1 MLLNE
6 NVSLLPESG
15 VSVKKRLESYRTEHP
30 SVALLRLDQSLMNM
44 PLPERVIEGM
54 QQAVK
59 DTAEPLGARLSSP
72 WSGYESLKKAI
83 AADLDTRGVKVSE
96 SEIFITGGLES
107 AYSSLSQ
114 LFAEE
119 NTVVL
124 PSPCESRLLQL
135 QQRAGRNV
143 TFARATPENNFSPE
157 PDSTPGDLIYLTS
170 PSPVTGVPMTREN
183 LQKWVDYANENGA
196 ILFYDAS
203 LSPYL
208 NADYP
213 RSVYEIENARSC
225 AIQVFSFEKGY
236 GVKELKIAYVIIPA
250 TLSRGTVRIRDLF
263 CSSQPAMATPP
274 SYVMQRAAEILLSRE
289 AAAETEKLIYRIQ
302 KVAATLSAGLTGAG
316 IAHVG
321 AETSPYLWAQ
331 CPEGM
336 NSWQCFDK
344 LLDEASCVVTPGSV
358 FGLGGEGY
366 FRLTAFGT
374 PEEAAEAVEKLKKA
388 FAKKQEP
395 VPAETEAEAAA
406 RLFEEEETFAEQN
419 ETTEK

>member
-6 NVSLLPESG
+6 NVGLLPENSI
-15 VSVKKRLESYRTEHP
+15 SVKKRLESFRTEHP
-30 SVALLRLDQSLMNM
+30 SETLLRLDQSLMNM
-44 PLPERVIEGM
+44 PLPGTVIEGM
-54 QQAVK
+54 QQALK
-59 DTAEPLGARLSSP
+59 DTTEPLGARLSSP

-96 SEIFITGGLES
+96 SEIFITGGLET
-107 AYSSLSQ
+107 AYASLSR
-114 LFAEE
+114 LFAPE

-135 QQRAGRNV
+135 QQYAGRNV

-157 PDSTPGDLIYLTS
+157 PDGTPGDLIYLTS
-170 PSPVTGVPMTREN
+170 PSPVTGVPITREN

-208 NADYP
+208 SADFP
-213 RSVYEIENARSC
+213 RSVYEIESARSC

-263 CSSQPAMATPP
+263 CAAQPAAATPP
-274 SYVMQRAAEILLSRE
+274 SYVMQRAAELLLSRE

-302 KVAATLSAGLTGAG
+302 KVAATLSAGLSVAG

-344 LLDEASCVVTPGSV
+344 LLEDASCVVTPGSV
-358 FGLGGEGY
+358 FGLGGEGF
-366 FRLTAFGT
+366 FRITAFGT
-374 PEEAAEAVEKLKKA
+374 PEEAEEAVKKLTAA
-388 FAKKQEP
+388 FAKKEEAA
-395 VPAETEAEAAA
+395 PAETEAEAAA
-406 RLFEEEETFAEQN
+406 RLFETEEETVDPA
-419 ETTEK
+419 